1 MVTVSD
7 LASLWVWKQ
16 DSHLYSRNHGDNLS
30 EVFTR
35 ISVLIVCDNSNLF
48 FALENTRPALLKRS
62 LVIVS
67 SNSASSC
74 LTTFG
79 H

>member
-1 MVTVSD
+1 MRCFHPSKYQVFRGVTVSD

-35 ISVLIVCDNSNLF
+35 ISDLLVCDNSNLF
-48 FALENTRPALLKRS
+48 LLSKIQGR
-62 LVIVS
+62 L
-67 SNSASSC
+67 C
-74 LTTFG
+74 
-79 H
+79 